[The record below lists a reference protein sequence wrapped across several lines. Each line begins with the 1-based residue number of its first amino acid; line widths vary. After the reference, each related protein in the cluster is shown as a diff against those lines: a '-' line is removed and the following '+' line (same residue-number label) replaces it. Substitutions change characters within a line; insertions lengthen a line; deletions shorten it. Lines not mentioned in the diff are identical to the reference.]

1 MIFTDISDFTK
12 VNDYLPILNG
22 AINADL
28 IIIFLVFHGFFQSVF
43 LQKWYKVF
51 NLSAI
56 IADVLILVIG
66 IIIARFLYHYLF
78 TQWSIV
84 QFTLLAVGIQIIHD
98 FLFYFLFSS
107 VPLKYS
113 FILDFF
119 KKYAEEVSFRAI
131 LGDSFMM
138 ALTCLLSSYFATFNL
153 NTNIITMIISV
164 YFIPYLLYMVS
175 PNEK

>member
-1 MIFTDISDFTK
+1 MLFADISNFNN

-22 AINADL
+22 AITSDL
-28 IIIFLVFHGFFQSVF
+28 TIIFLVFHGFFQSVF
-43 LQKWYKVF
+43 LHKWYKTF

-66 IIIARFLYHYLF
+66 IIITRFLYHYIF

-98 FLFYFLFSS
+98 FLFYFIFINT
-107 VPLKYS
+107 PLKYS

-138 ALTCLLSSYFATFNL
+138 ILTCLFSSHFATLNL
-153 NTNIITMIISV
+153 NLNIITLIINC
-164 YFIPYLLYMVS
+164 YFIPYLIYME
-175 PNEK
+175 N